1 MPHFKGNC
9 CLLQSNTTVIGSV
22 VTSVSK
28 YHSAFIYY
36 IRQSLNPQMWCSF
49 ESLETTELTMAE
61 YPTRFKFSSN
71 ILVPLY
77 QVTWHHVPDICT
89 VDTHN
94 GEKLNLIYV
103 NNVIYKKH
111 FHQLNLHD
119 ICQSIVENPTLPPKR
134 SYTINVTAVDSQ
146 CLLMSF

>member
-1 MPHFKGNC
+1 
-9 CLLQSNTTVIGSV
+9 

-28 YHSAFIYY
+28 DQSAFIYKV
-36 IRQSLNPQMWCSF
+36 RQSLDPQMWCSF
-49 ESLETTELTMAE
+49 ESLETTELIMAE

-71 ILVPLY
+71 MLVPLY

-89 VDTHN
+89 LDTHN

-103 NNVIYKKH
+103 KNVKH

-119 ICQSIVENPTLPPKR
+119 MCLSIVENPTLPPKC
-134 SYTINVTAVDSQ
+134 SYTIKLTAVHSQ
-146 CLLMSF
+146 WLLTSF